1 MNRFIGLI
9 DLQKFEIYR
18 RNGMGKKYD
27 SFATQRE
34 KCRNNGYAYTEKI
47 DLADGYKMPVLF
59 CNYPFEDPSH
69 KKGLCVAK
77 TCTDLRKKP
86 APAPTQDADVPP
98 EVLKADKEQETEALK
113 SNCDKE
119 DTTTLSDYNAEEGRG
134 EETPPCDKPGT
145 DYSGAGSMTDPGDVT
160 ELESVGG

>member
-1 MNRFIGLI
+1 
-9 DLQKFEIYR
+9 
-18 RNGMGKKYD
+18 MGKKYD
-27 SFATQRE
+27 SFASQRE

-98 EVLKADKEQETEALK
+98 EVLKADKEQESGIEHGSDKIVLGAEKTPT
-113 SNCDKE
+113 CDKE
-119 DTTTLSDYNAEEGRG
+119 GATTLSDYNAEEAGRLPN
-134 EETPPCDKPGT
+134 E
-145 DYSGAGSMTDPGDVT
+145 A